1 MTNKFDHKLKRLSIG
16 VGMLFVLSLSSYAIV
31 SSVDA
36 NSNTNSQQKNVSL
49 VKDTKSHSEAL
60 SSKAKTGTSTA
71 ISIETGVDS
80 NNAVEKAK
88 EEKYEGKE
96 GDYGRLFIPNLK
108 LSVALNTTPWDS
120 TSAQSVIDAEDSAV
134 TMVGWDGGPGVI
146 ISDHNYQGFQ
156 AITNVKVGDSM
167 FIKKGNVV
175 TEYVADHVGQGTR
188 NSSGY
193 IYDVNGEDITEHSGV
208 TLYTCNPD
216 ASHPYIVHYSAK

>member
-1 MTNKFDHKLKRLSIG
+1 MKNKGDKLKRLSIG
-16 VGMLFVLSLSSYAIV
+16 MGMLLALSLSSYTIV
-31 SSVDA
+31 SCVDA
-36 NSNTNSQQKNVSL
+36 SSNSNYSQQKDVNL

-60 SSKAKTGTSTA
+60 SSKDKTNTSTA
-71 ISIETGVDS
+71 ISFKTS
-80 NNAVEKAK
+80 ANNDNAAEKAK
-88 EEKYEGKE
+88 EEKYEGTE

-120 TSAQSVIDAEDSAV
+120 ASAQSVIDAEDSAV

-167 FIKKGNVV
+167 FIKKGNTV

-193 IYDVNGEDITEHSGV
+193 IYDVNGEDITGHSGV

>member
-1 MTNKFDHKLKRLSIG
+1 M
-16 VGMLFVLSLSSYAIV
+16 LSLSSYAIV